1 MNTNFIFFFN
11 SGPSLGLTVSWLSDV
26 YVKGIARRS
35 IPLEDRAAVLG

>member
-35 IPLEDRAAVLG
+35 IPLKDRAAVLG